1 LEYSPIHIGEDFYC
15 NRNLIASFKHA
26 PKYVGGDFTCVQNL
40 ITSFEYA
47 PKYIAG
53 RFMVNH
59 NPIESIYNNFIKTLD
74 NIDVFNDFRI
84 IKDNTINIKRLENYC
99 RLNNFPEPN
108 IQFYGSLSKNGYK
121 LI

>member
-1 LEYSPIHIGEDFYC
+1 
-15 NRNLIASFKHA
+15 
-26 PKYVGGDFTCVQNL
+26 VGGDFTCVQNL

-47 PKYIAG
+47 PKNVVG

-59 NPIESIYNNFIKTLD
+59 NPIESIYDFFIKTLE

-84 IKDNTINIKRLENYC
+84 IKDTTIDIKRFENYC
-99 RLNNFPEPN
+99 RLNNFAEPN
-108 IQFYGSLSKNGYK
+108 IHFYGSLSKKGYK